1 VENPTFEETL
11 VESRT
16 VVSGADLEAVRRL
29 FEEYA
34 QWVAIDLSF
43 QGFAD
48 EVAGLPGEYV
58 APHGTLL
65 LCLVEGAAAGCVSVR
80 PWQAVA
86 CEMKRLYVREAFQG
100 RGCGLFLAR
109 RAIEWAKRAGYH
121 RMLLDTLP
129 TMTAAQRLYEGL
141 GFREVPPYRFNP
153 VPGAR
158 YMELPLVS
166 PGKSKSNGLAGR

>member
-1 VENPTFEETL
+1 M
-11 VESRT
+11 ESRT

-29 FEEYA
+29 FGEYA

-48 EVAGLPGEYV
+48 EVADLPGEYV

-65 LCLVEGAAAGCVSVR
+65 LCVVEKAAAGCVAVR
-80 PWQAVA
+80 PCQTVA

-109 RAIEWAKRAGYH
+109 RAIEWAKRAGYR

-129 TMTAAQRLYEGL
+129 TMAAAQRLYEGL
-141 GFREVPPYRFNP
+141 GFREVAPYRFNP
-153 VPGAR
+153 IPGAR
-158 YMELPLVS
+158 FMELPLVS
-166 PGKSKSNGLAGR
+166 AAKRANPDGVAGR